1 MADLKEEST
10 VENTEI
16 NQAEETTA
24 PKKPLD
30 PSLEGI
36 QLYYEKNKKAITYI
50 GGGLAVL
57 IGALCFFK
65 LYYLPEQESE
75 AANEIFWAQNYFEK
89 DSFNIALKGGVNV
102 VAPEGQKQ
110 MKGFEQIAEEYSMT
124 KSGSLANYC
133 AGICYL
139 RTGKFEQA
147 IGFLE
152 KYEGDDEMVAP
163 IAIGAIGDCHMELNH
178 IDEAAKYYVKAAEK
192 SHNNFTTPHYLK
204 KAGLSY
210 ELQGNYVEAL
220 SFYER
225 IKREYPRTSIGREIE
240 REIAKVKALGNL

>member
-24 PKKPLD
+24 PKKPID

-57 IGALCFFK
+57 IGAFCFFK

-152 KYEGDDEMVAP
+152 KYDGDDEMVAP

-225 IKREYPRTSIGREIE
+225 IKREYPRTNIGREIE